1 VRSLLVALV
10 LFCSAAPAAPRT
22 AQARA
27 PAPAA
32 STARKKDAAF
42 PPEVQRALDAL
53 VRAELAKG
61 PHAGLSVGVLH
72 GGMRWVRG
80 YGSRD
85 LARKLAA
92 TPRTT
97 YRMASI
103 TKSFTA
109 VAVLQLVEQGKLD
122 LDADI
127 RTLVPA
133 FPEKPWPVTVRQ
145 LLGHLGGVSHYDG
158 PEAAENTRHLDTAS
172 ALALFVDKPLVVEP
186 GTKFVYTTWGYN
198 LLGAAVETA
207 SGKSYGDY
215 LKAHVFGPAGMR
227 HAALDDTRTRDKH
240 HAVGYRPHR
249 GQLVPSHYLDVSS
262 RFAGGGTRASVED
275 LLAFGQAVLQ
285 HRLVPP
291 TTARMM
297 ETSMSTREGQLT
309 DYGMG
314 FATYPLRGHYMV
326 THAGGQPETT
336 SLLVTLPAEDVVIAI
351 ASNLEGEAK
360 RQRRI
365 STRILEVLLEDGLV
379 RRDAHAVD
387 PVDAVVHEG
396 LARLFTYG
404 LAYHQW
410 ATRGPGALPELGDAA
425 EAFTRMSA
433 LLDRA
438 TIAQEPQVALERVR
452 AAHQP
457 REGSLLIRV
466 GAHMAETVEK
476 TLGPEKLR
484 EYPARGPLA
493 FFTDYLAACEQVPC
507 PAALRFSE
515 SLRNDVR
522 HFSEVWQR
530 SQVAELRR
538 VRLDET
544 ADPEALWPALEAATT
559 DAALH
564 PDYVEEMVRV
574 AALLG
579 KRGKH
584 AEQLRWLE
592 RAVALHPQSAPA
604 REALA
609 KAQGVEGKQEPEI
622 PAPSALRR
630 APDGS
635 PVPDNAGLLPDSR
648 PPAPASRKPEPAA
661 VQAE

>member
-1 VRSLLVALV
+1 VRALLLALV
-10 LFCSAAPAAPRT
+10 LLLGLTASAAPRT
-22 AQARA
+22 TPARA
-27 PAPAA
+27 KAPAA
-32 STARKKDAAF
+32 APKETAF
-42 PPEVQRALDAL
+42 PPEVQRTLEALM
-53 VRAELAKG
+53 RAELAKG
-61 PHAGLSVGVLH
+61 PHAGMSVGVVH

-80 YGSRD
+80 YGLRD
-85 LARKLAA
+85 LGHRLPA

-109 VAVLQLVEQGKLD
+109 VAVLRLVQEGKLD

-127 RTLVPA
+127 RTLVPS

-145 LLGHLGGVSHYDG
+145 LLGHLGGVPHYDG
-158 PEAAENTRHLDTAS
+158 PDAAENTRHLSTAE
-172 ALALFVDKPLVVEP
+172 ALALFADKPLVVEP

-198 LLGAAVETA
+198 LLGAAIEKA
-207 SGKSYGDY
+207 SGKAYGDY
-215 LKAHVFGPAGMR
+215 LKSHVFRPAGMR
-227 HAALDDTRTRDKH
+227 TAALDDHRTRDKH
-240 HAVGYRPHR
+240 HAVGYRPR
-249 GQLVPSHYLDVSS
+249 NGQLAPSQFLDVSS

-275 LLAFGQAVLQ
+275 LLAFGQAILQ
-285 HRLVPP
+285 HRLV
-291 TTARMM
+291 TAETARMM
-297 ETSMSTREGQLT
+297 QLPMSTREGQLT

-314 FATYPLRGHYMV
+314 FATYPLRGRYMV

-336 SLLVTLPAEDVVIAI
+336 SLVVMLPAEDLVIAI

-410 ATRGPGALPELGDAA
+410 ATRGPGVVPELGDAA
-425 EAFTRMSA
+425 EAFSQVSA

-438 TIAQEPQVALERVR
+438 TLTQEPQAALERVR
-452 AAHQP
+452 AAHHP
-457 REGSLLIRV
+457 SAGSLFIRV
-466 GAHMAETVEK
+466 GAHMARTVEK

-507 PAALRFSE
+507 PPALRFSE
-515 SLRNDVR
+515 SVQKDVR
-522 HFSEVWQR
+522 HFEEVWQR

-538 VRLDET
+538 ARLDEV
-544 ADPEALWPALEAATT
+544 ADPEALWASLETAT
-559 DAALH
+559 ASASLH
-564 PDYVEEMVRV
+564 PDYTEEMLRV
-574 AALLG
+574 AGLLG
-579 KRGKH
+579 KRGKLP
-584 AEQLRWLE
+584 EQLRWLE
-592 RAVALHPQSAPA
+592 RAVALHPQSTSA

-609 KAQGVEGKQEPEI
+609 KVKPLEKLMPVAPI
-622 PAPSALRR
+622 LPAPSA
-630 APDGS
+630 AEAG
-635 PVPDNAGLLPDSR
+635 PVPDNAGRLPDSN
-648 PPAPASRKPEPAA
+648 PPPPRKPEPAA
-661 VQAE
+661 QQAE

>member
-1 VRSLLVALV
+1 VRALLLSLV
-10 LFCSAAPAAPRT
+10 LLLGLTAPAAPRT
-22 AQARA
+22 APARA
-27 PAPAA
+27 KASAAAPRE
-32 STARKKDAAF
+32 TAF
-42 PPEVQRALDAL
+42 PPEVQRALETL
-53 VRAELAKG
+53 MRAELAKG
-61 PHAGLSVGVLH
+61 PHAGMSVGVVH

-80 YGSRD
+80 YGLRD
-85 LARKLAA
+85 LGHRLPA

-109 VAVLQLVEQGKLD
+109 VAVLQLVQEGKLD

-127 RTLVPA
+127 RTLVPS

-158 PEAAENTRHLDTAS
+158 PDAAENTRHLSTAE
-172 ALALFVDKPLVVEP
+172 ALALFADKPLVVEP
-186 GTKFVYTTWGYN
+186 GTRFVYTTWGYN
-198 LLGAAVETA
+198 LLGAAIEKA
-207 SGKSYGDY
+207 SGKAYGDY
-215 LKAHVFGPAGMR
+215 LKAHVFRPAGMR
-227 HAALDDTRTRDKH
+227 TAALDDHRTRDKH
-240 HAVGYRPHR
+240 HAVGYRPKHH
-249 GQLVPSHYLDVSS
+249 QLVPSQFLDVSS

-275 LLAFGQAVLQ
+275 LLAFGQALLQ
-285 HRLVPP
+285 HRLVSAE
-291 TTARMM
+291 TARMM
-297 ETSMSTREGQLT
+297 QLPMSTREGQLT

-314 FATYPLRGHYMV
+314 FATYPLRGRYMV

-336 SLLVTLPAEDVVIAI
+336 SLVVVLPAENIVIAI

-410 ATRGPGALPELGDAA
+410 ATRGPGVVPEVGDPA
-425 EAFTRMSA
+425 EAFSQVSA

-438 TIAQEPQVALERVR
+438 TITQEPQVALERVR
-452 AAHQP
+452 AAHHP
-457 REGSLLIRV
+457 SAGSLFIRV
-466 GAHMAETVEK
+466 GAHMALTVEK

-493 FFTDYLAACEQVPC
+493 FFADYLAACEQVPC
-507 PAALRFSE
+507 PPALRFSE
-515 SLRNDVR
+515 SVRQDVR
-522 HFSEVWQR
+522 HFDEVWQR

-538 VRLDET
+538 ARLDEV
-544 ADPEALWPALEAATT
+544 ADPEALWASLETAT
-559 DAALH
+559 ASASLH
-564 PDYVEEMVRV
+564 PDYTEEMIRV
-574 AALLG
+574 AGLLG
-579 KRGKH
+579 KRGKLP
-584 AEQLRWLE
+584 EQIRWLE
-592 RAVALHPQSAPA
+592 RAVALHPQSTPA

-609 KAQGVEGKQEPEI
+609 KVKPLEKLVPVAPI
-622 PAPSALRR
+622 LPAPSA
-630 APDGS
+630 AEAG
-635 PVPDNAGLLPDSR
+635 PVPDNAGRLPDSSP
-648 PPAPASRKPEPAA
+648 PPARTPEPAA
-661 VQAE
+661 QQAE

>member
-1 VRSLLVALV
+1 VRALLLSLV
-10 LFCSAAPAAPRT
+10 LLLGLTAPAAPRT
-22 AQARA
+22 APARA
-27 PAPAA
+27 KASAAAPRE
-32 STARKKDAAF
+32 TAF
-42 PPEVQRALDAL
+42 PPEVQRALETL
-53 VRAELAKG
+53 MRAELAKG
-61 PHAGLSVGVLH
+61 PHAGMSVGVVH

-80 YGSRD
+80 YGLRD
-85 LARKLAA
+85 LGHRLPA

-109 VAVLQLVEQGKLD
+109 VAVLQLVQEGKLD

-127 RTLVPA
+127 RTLVPS

-158 PEAAENTRHLDTAS
+158 PDAAENTRHLSTAE
-172 ALALFVDKPLVVEP
+172 ALALFADKPLVVEP
-186 GTKFVYTTWGYN
+186 GTRFVYTTWGYN
-198 LLGAAVETA
+198 LLGAAIEKA
-207 SGKSYGDY
+207 SGKAYGDY
-215 LKAHVFGPAGMR
+215 LKAHVFRPAGMR
-227 HAALDDTRTRDKH
+227 TAALDDHRTRDKH
-240 HAVGYRPHR
+240 HAVGYRPKHH
-249 GQLVPSHYLDVSS
+249 QLVPSQFLDVSS

-275 LLAFGQAVLQ
+275 LLAFGQALLQ
-285 HRLVPP
+285 HRLVSAE
-291 TTARMM
+291 TARMM
-297 ETSMSTREGQLT
+297 QLPMSTREGQLT

-314 FATYPLRGHYMV
+314 FATYPLRGRYMV

-336 SLLVTLPAEDVVIAI
+336 SLVVVLPAENIVIAI

-410 ATRGPGALPELGDAA
+410 ATRGPGVVPEVGDPA
-425 EAFTRMSA
+425 EAFSQVSA

-438 TIAQEPQVALERVR
+438 TITQEPRVALERVR
-452 AAHQP
+452 AAHHP
-457 REGSLLIRV
+457 SAGSLFIRV
-466 GAHMAETVEK
+466 GAHMALTVEK

-507 PAALRFSE
+507 PPALRFSE
-515 SLRNDVR
+515 SVRQDVR
-522 HFSEVWQR
+522 HFDEVWQR

-538 VRLDET
+538 ARLDEV
-544 ADPEALWPALEAATT
+544 ADPEALWASLETAT
-559 DAALH
+559 ASASLH
-564 PDYVEEMVRV
+564 PDYTEEMIRV
-574 AALLG
+574 AGLLG
-579 KRGKH
+579 KRGKLP
-584 AEQLRWLE
+584 EQIRWLE
-592 RAVALHPQSAPA
+592 RAVALHPQSTPA

-609 KAQGVEGKQEPEI
+609 KVKPLEKLVPVAPI
-622 PAPSALRR
+622 LPAPSA
-630 APDGS
+630 AEAG
-635 PVPDNAGLLPDSR
+635 PVPDNAGRLPDSPP
-648 PPAPASRKPEPAA
+648 PPARTPEPAA
-661 VQAE
+661 QQAE

>member
-1 VRSLLVALV
+1 MRALLLSLV
-10 LFCSAAPAAPRT
+10 LLLGLTAPAAPRT
-22 AQARA
+22 APARA
-27 PAPAA
+27 KASAAAPRE
-32 STARKKDAAF
+32 TAF
-42 PPEVQRALDAL
+42 PPEVQRALETL
-53 VRAELAKG
+53 MRAELAKG
-61 PHAGLSVGVLH
+61 PHAGMSVGVVH

-80 YGSRD
+80 YGLRD
-85 LARKLAA
+85 LGHRLPA

-109 VAVLQLVEQGKLD
+109 VAVLQLVQEGKLD

-127 RTLVPA
+127 RTLVPS

-158 PEAAENTRHLDTAS
+158 PDAAENTRHLSTAE
-172 ALALFVDKPLVVEP
+172 ALALFADKPLVVEP
-186 GTKFVYTTWGYN
+186 GTRFVYTTWGYN
-198 LLGAAVETA
+198 LLGAAIEKA
-207 SGKSYGDY
+207 SGKAYGDY
-215 LKAHVFGPAGMR
+215 LKAHVFRPAGMR
-227 HAALDDTRTRDKH
+227 TAALDDHRTRDKH
-240 HAVGYRPHR
+240 HAVGYRPKHH
-249 GQLVPSHYLDVSS
+249 QLVPSQFLDVSS

-275 LLAFGQAVLQ
+275 LLAFGQALLQ
-285 HRLVPP
+285 HRLVSAE
-291 TTARMM
+291 TARMM
-297 ETSMSTREGQLT
+297 QLPMSTREGQLT

-314 FATYPLRGHYMV
+314 FATYPLRGRYMV

-336 SLLVTLPAEDVVIAI
+336 SLVVVLPAENIVIAI

-410 ATRGPGALPELGDAA
+410 ATRGPGVVPEVGDPA
-425 EAFTRMSA
+425 EAFSQVSA

-438 TIAQEPQVALERVR
+438 TITQEPRVALERVR
-452 AAHQP
+452 AAHHP
-457 REGSLLIRV
+457 SAGSLFIRV
-466 GAHMAETVEK
+466 GAHMALTVEK

-507 PAALRFSE
+507 PPALRFSE
-515 SLRNDVR
+515 SVRQDVR
-522 HFSEVWQR
+522 HFDEVWQR

-538 VRLDET
+538 ARLDEV
-544 ADPEALWPALEAATT
+544 ADPEALWASLETAT
-559 DAALH
+559 ASASLH
-564 PDYVEEMVRV
+564 PDYTEEMIRV
-574 AALLG
+574 AGLLG
-579 KRGKH
+579 KRGKLP
-584 AEQLRWLE
+584 EQIRWLE
-592 RAVALHPQSAPA
+592 RAVALHPQSTPA

-609 KAQGVEGKQEPEI
+609 KVKPLEKLVPVAPI
-622 PAPSALRR
+622 LPAPSA
-630 APDGS
+630 AEAG
-635 PVPDNAGLLPDSR
+635 PVPDNAGRLPDSPP
-648 PPAPASRKPEPAA
+648 PPARTPEPAA
-661 VQAE
+661 QQAE